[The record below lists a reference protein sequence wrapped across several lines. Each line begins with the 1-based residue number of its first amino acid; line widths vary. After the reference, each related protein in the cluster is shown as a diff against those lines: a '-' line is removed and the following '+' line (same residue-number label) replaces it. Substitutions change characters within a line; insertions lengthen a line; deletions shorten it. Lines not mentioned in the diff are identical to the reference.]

1 MIRVMIAN
9 RKSNSALL
17 PAKFLDEIS
26 KGKAPVLIT
35 ENGQPKAYVLNVPTF
50 EKLQARLRI
59 MEGIARGE
67 KAIQQGKTLS
77 HQKAK
82 QRLKKW
88 LG

>member
-1 MIRVMIAN
+1 MIGVM
-9 RKSNSALL
+9 
-17 PAKFLDEIS
+17 
-26 KGKAPVLIT
+26 
-35 ENGQPKAYVLNVPTF
+35 NVPTF

-67 KAIQQGKTLS
+67 RAIQQGKSLS

-88 LG
+88 LE